1 MTAHPELPLD
11 LPADVPRHGTADAF
25 GRMVYDYWRGEDD
38 GSGVYRDPAGRTR
51 DAHPE
56 WYFGAAFDGAAPETR
71 VAMDLAADAAAR
83 TGDPVFDLGC
93 GAGQHSL
100 TFQSEGTPVVAGDPS
115 TGGLRVAREAGVRR
129 VLGADLDAPPLTA
142 DSVGCVFASGTQ
154 LGVAGGA
161 TVAGLRAVLTAFDR
175 IVSPEGRVVADLKD
189 PQGHREEAAAAPNAY
204 DDLVAF
210 NPDRGTGR
218 RLMRTEYDDAVGR
231 WIPLLLLTRTAAAG
245 AVEPTPWTLVETLDG
260 DGSRYYLHLE
270 RDT

>member
-1 MTAHPELPLD
+1 MTADAELQLD

-38 GSGVYRDPAGRTR
+38 GSGVYRDPTGRTR

-71 VAMDLAADAAAR
+71 AAMDLAADAAER
-83 TGDPVFDLGC
+83 TDDPVFDVGC
-93 GAGQHSL
+93 GAGQHAL
-100 TFQSEGTPVVAGDPS
+100 TLQSEGTPVVAGDPS
-115 TGGLRVAREAGVRR
+115 TGGLRVAREAGVRH
-129 VLGADLDAPPLTA
+129 VLSTDLNAPPLTA

-161 TVAGLRAVLTAFDR
+161 TVPGLRAVLAAFDR
-175 IVSPEGRVVADLKD
+175 VVSPGGRVVADLKD
-189 PQGHREEAAAAPNAY
+189 PQAHREEAAAAPNAF

-210 NPDRGTGR
+210 DSDRGTGR
-218 RLMRTEYDDAVGR
+218 RLMRTEYADAVGR
-231 WIPLLLLTRTAAAG
+231 WIPLLLLTRSAAER